1 MSNRGFTLIELLV
14 VIAIIVLATSM
25 IFVLPKRDERRALVE
40 GSAQQLAATLRSA
53 RSMAM
58 ERGAIVGVSFNITN
72 EPGSSGRILN
82 NRSGGHWYQI
92 TGPNPDSKTSRYT
105 TYPLPRAA
113 VADGWSNWTPMDSR
127 AAPAVRPWIELIDR
141 CFIGERYVL
150 PRRKVRFLA
159 LSDTDNGNAF
169 IWGPKFP
176 YTYPRPWFGFW
187 DATSKRLFPWG
198 GYDPQFKDFCQPSYS
213 PGAGY
218 EDGRFDA
225 FGGAKSSYSGFYYEG
240 NDGSI
245 TGCKHPRDRDVVDDT
260 NGDGFYRE
268 TLNNAG
274 NLNEA
279 QIDDPTKKYRLWTKD
294 ESRPL
299 VNAAFN
305 DFVVAFNPTGNATM
319 QRFKN
324 MQKDGNGD
332 NRNQYIQ
339 DLFAEWHWNTTW
351 AVRPNNK
358 RLHNWGP
365 FDMCNEMN
373 AWYVGNG
380 ASAGDAFTEI
390 SHYDRRT
397 GGWFIT
403 LAPDAI
409 DDNDVFPSAEVAIES
424 ISPMFR
430 VFISSLGEIRVI
442 EVKRSQPVTATFL
455 SITVD
460 PTTGGAG
467 PGNVWGPS
475 FWYGGAQGAN
485 PVADVTANATLKASA
500 AWNKWTSLYY
510 RDWGLYRSG
519 KAIGVPVTDFVTADM
534 LSNQKWWL
542 E

>member
-1 MSNRGFTLIELLV
+1 MSSRGFTLIELLV
-14 VIAIIVLATSM
+14 VIGIIVLVTSM

-40 GSAQQLAATLRSA
+40 GSAQQLAATLRQA

-92 TGPNPDSKTSRYT
+92 TGPNPDSKTSAYT

-113 VADGWSNWTPMDSR
+113 VADSYNTWTRMDSR
-127 AAPAVRPWIELIDR
+127 RAPAVRPWVELIER
-141 CFIGERYVL
+141 CFIGERHVL

-159 LSDTDNGNAF
+159 LADTDNGNAF

-187 DATSKRLFPWG
+187 DEGSKRLFPWG
-198 GYDPQFKDFCQPSYS
+198 GYDTQFKDFWQPNYAPSK
-213 PGAGY
+213 AMQ
-218 EDGRFDA
+218 DGRVDA
-225 FGGAKSSYSGFYYEG
+225 FGGGTVSYSGFYYEG
-240 NDGSI
+240 NDGTI
-245 TGCKHPRDRDVVDDT
+245 DGCRNPRDRNVCDDT
-260 NGDGFYRE
+260 NGDGFYKASLY
-268 TLNNAG
+268 TAG
-274 NLNEA
+274 NLKEPPV
-279 QIDDPTKKYRLWTKD
+279 DDPTKTYRLWAKD

-299 VNAAFN
+299 INAAFN

-324 MQKDGNGD
+324 MQKNGNFD
-332 NRNQYIQ
+332 NCNYYANA
-339 DLFAEWHWNTTW
+339 LFAEADGRNATAWTLL
-351 AVRPNNK
+351 PNNQ

-365 FDMCNEMN
+365 FDMCNLMN
-373 AWYVGNG
+373 DWFVANG

-390 SHYDRRT
+390 SHYNRRT

-403 LAPDAI
+403 LAPDAP
-409 DDNDVFPSAEVAIES
+409 DDNDTFPSAEKALDS
-424 ISPMFR
+424 ISPMF
-430 VFISSLGEIRVI
+430 
-442 EVKRSQPVTATFL
+442 EVKRNQPATATFL
-455 SITVD
+455 TIPVD

-485 PVADVTANATLKASA
+485 PVAEVGSNTTLKGSA
-500 AWNKWTSLYY
+500 AWNKWTSPYY
-510 RDWGLYRSG
+510 RDWGIYRSG

-534 LSNQKWWL
+534 LKNQKWWL